1 MTEDTAFRVRIAK
14 GPCPH
19 CDSSDA
25 YETYADGHSK
35 CYSCGKFDKPKERKS
50 MDDQLTTTRG
60 DNPSAARDR
69 ASGPQPVVKPPKADI
84 SKLPTE
90 FIGIKDRGLK
100 PEAVAR
106 FQTFVSDD
114 SSERVSHR
122 YPYFVRG
129 KHVGNKNRQRN
140 VKKFWTEGNVAQADL
155 FGQQAF
161 PAGCHS
167 TITITEGEVDAMSV
181 YQMNGCRFPVVSL
194 TQGVDNAV
202 NDIKRNFEYIN
213 SFDEVVICL
222 DTDTAKKNK
231 KTGEIRYPGQET
243 ALKIA
248 EMLPVG
254 KVRLLTLRDHKD
266 PNEYLLA
273 GHQKK
278 FISEWFDAPKFTPA
292 ALRSGKDLW
301 DEISYVPEY
310 ETVSYPFEG
319 IEAKTYG
326 MRLSEMVIVN
336 AQQKI
341 GKSTLLGEL
350 TYHLLRNTEAGIGI
364 MRLEETNRDTAL
376 NLMSIHASKR
386 LHLPDVW
393 EALEEGELRKY
404 YDETVNTDRLVIW
417 DHFGSNSID
426 AILAQVRNMHA
437 LGCKYIILDHLSI
450 VVSDQSGDERKQLD
464 ELATKLKTL
473 CMELNICLLAVV
485 HQNRE
490 GQIRGTA
497 GIGQLANIVLR
508 LDRDKEHRDSFVR
521 NCTQVTVTD
530 NRFCG
535 DTGLAC
541 YLYYNPDTGR
551 MEHLTEDEFVQR
563 QSSGPVPNYNDE
575 GWEDLVEDVS
585 ETKE

>member
-1 MTEDTAFRVRIAK
+1 MNDEANAR
-14 GPCPH
+14 
-19 CDSSDA
+19 
-25 YETYADGHSK
+25 
-35 CYSCGKFDKPKERKS
+35 PK
-50 MDDQLTTTRG
+50 
-60 DNPSAARDR
+60 
-69 ASGPQPVVKPPKADI
+69 PVVKPTELELP
-84 SKLPTE
+84 KLPTE

-106 FQTFVSDD
+106 FETYVSE
-114 SSERVSHR
+114 SSSDNVNHR
-122 YPYFVRG
+122 YPYFLNGKLVGYKLRYRG
-129 KHVGNKNRQRN
+129 KKDFSC
-140 VKKFWTEGNVAQADL
+140 KGNVGQAEL
-155 FGQQAF
+155 FGQRAF

-167 TITITEGEVDAMSV
+167 TLTIVEGEIDAMSV
-181 YQMNGCRFPVVSL
+181 YQMNGCRFPVVSVAN
-194 TQGVDNAV
+194 GVDSAV
-202 NDIKRNFEYIN
+202 RDIQRNFEYVN
-213 SFDEVVICL
+213 SFDEIVICF
-222 DTDTAKKNK
+222 DKDTAKKNK

-243 ALKIA
+243 ALKVA

-254 KVRLLTLRDHKD
+254 KVRLLTLRDFKD
-266 PNEYLLA
+266 PNEYLQA
-273 GHQKK
+273 GRTKQ

-301 DEISYVPEY
+301 DEIVDVPEY

-319 IEAKTYG
+319 IEDKTYG
-326 MRLSEMVIVN
+326 MRLSEMVIIN
-336 AQQKI
+336 AQQKV

-393 EALEEGELRKY
+393 ANLEEGELRGY

-437 LGCKYIILDHLSI
+437 LGCKYVILDHLSI

-551 MEHLTEDEFVQR
+551 MEHLTEDEYVNR
-563 QSSGPVPNYNDE
+563 QSSGPSPNYNDE
-575 GWEDLVEDVS
+575 GWEDLVDDVS
-585 ETKE
+585 ETQE